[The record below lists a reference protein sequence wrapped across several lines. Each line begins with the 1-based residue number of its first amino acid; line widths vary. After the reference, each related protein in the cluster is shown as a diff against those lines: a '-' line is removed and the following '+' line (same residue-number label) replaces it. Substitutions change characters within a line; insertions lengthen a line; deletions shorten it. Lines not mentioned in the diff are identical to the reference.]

1 METLA
6 AVYGAMVIFGL
17 MFVADT
23 NYIERFT
30 SFIKKFG

>member
-1 METLA
+1 MEIVA
-6 AVYGAMVIFGL
+6 AVYGALVVFGL

-30 SFIKKFG
+30 NFIKKFG